1 MKYLSNL
8 MSATFSNIMFIVF
21 IIAFIGYM
29 IGAIEIKGIKLGTSA
44 AFLVSLIFGHF
55 GFTEDSL
62 LHSIG
67 LITTSEATLK
77 SAMSLFQSIGLI
89 CFVTSVGLIAGPRFF
104 HNLKKNAGSY
114 VLLAVVIIGLGA
126 LSCVLIILLTDVD
139 SSLAVGLMSGALTT
153 TPGFAAA
160 QEAVVR
166 NEYLLNEI
174 SVGYA
179 IAYPF
184 GVVGVVLFIQLI
196 PKLLKT
202 NMQKEKDRMNAGID
216 IEHKVHKDKL
226 FILDKI
232 GLAAFSLAA
241 VSGVLLGK
249 VTIPLT
255 GGIAFSLGNT
265 GGTLIMGLVIGHF
278 GHLGKMDLRVMQTTL
293 ETFREFG
300 LMMFLIGA
308 GVPGG
313 SGFIE
318 IIKVQGFILFVYGA
332 IMTCI
337 PMIFGYL
344 FARYVLRLSLL
355 NNLGSI
361 TGGMTSTPALGT
373 LINISGTD
381 DVVSA
386 YAATYPVALV
396 LVVLAC
402 QFIITFI

>member
-1 MKYLSNL
+1 MEYLLNFVSE
-8 MSATFSNIMFIVF
+8 TFSNIIFIIF
-21 IIAFIGYM
+21 IIAFIGYI
-29 IGAIEIKGIKLGTSA
+29 IGAIEIKGIRLGTSA
-44 AFLVSLIFGHF
+44 VFLAALVFGHF
-55 GFTEDSL
+55 GFAEDSL

-67 LITTSEATLK
+67 LITTSDETLK
-77 SAMSLFQSIGLI
+77 YAMSVVQSIGLI

-104 HNLKKNAGSY
+104 LNMKKGAKSY
-114 VLLAVVIIGLGA
+114 VLLAVVIIGIGA
-126 LSCVLIILLTDVD
+126 LSCVIIILFTNVD

-160 QEAVVR
+160 QDVVAG

-184 GVVGVVLFIQLI
+184 GVVGVVLFVQLI
-196 PKLLKT
+196 PKLLKS
-202 NMQKEKDRMNAGID
+202 NMQEERDRMNAGIKID
-216 IEHKVHKDKL
+216 AKVHKDKL
-226 FILDKI
+226 FVLDKI
-232 GLAAFSLAA
+232 GLAVFSLAA
-241 VSGVLLGK
+241 VSGVMLGK
-249 VTIPLT
+249 VTIPLP
-255 GGIAFSLGNT
+255 GGTAFSLGNT
-265 GGTLIMGLVIGHF
+265 GGALIMGLVIGHF
-278 GHLGKMDLRVMQTTL
+278 GHFGKISLKVMQTTL

-313 SGFIE
+313 SDFVE
-318 IIKVQGFILFVYGA
+318 IIKAQGIILFVYGA

-337 PMIFGYL
+337 PMICGYL
-344 FARYVLRLSLL
+344 FARYVLGLSLL

-373 LINISGTD
+373 LISISGTD

-386 YAATYPVALV
+386 YAATYPAALL
-396 LVVLAC
+396 LVVLAS
-402 QFIITFI
+402 QFIITLI